1 MSKDSQSDRLL
12 ARMLEWWKGVPQFK
26 HRHAVDSVYL
36 ARGYLE
42 WQGTPDEDAAFWLAV
57 SHCVWWWL
65 DERSEHSA
73 AEAGPLDWTALV
85 AEVEGAEPGRAQ
97 APPATTDAQVLRRVI
112 EGMAGQARAE
122 VDFTWWR
129 TTISKTIQAFQKTEV
144 LVQSETSFVEY
155 LDLALWNSSIRNLLA
170 STSLLCDLQLATR
183 RSEPRVLAL
192 ESALCLDARLE
203 NDLRSVDNER
213 RLGTQANAVLLMER
227 VLPPPAALAFIQEQH
242 AGCRR
247 LLKVSQDALGPDD
260 PLVRLITAM
269 FKTHHQWYE
278 TRPSRYQASPPA
290 Q

>member
-42 WQGTPDEDAAFWLAV
+42 WQGTPDEEAAFWLAI

-65 DERSEHSA
+65 DERGEHPT
-73 AEAGPLDWTALV
+73 AEAGPLDWSALV
-85 AEVEGAEPGRAQ
+85 AEAEGAAPGRAEVL
-97 APPATTDAQVLRRVI
+97 PATPATAAMAATNDAQVLRRVI

-129 TTISKTIQAFQKTEV
+129 TTISKTIQAFQKTEA

-170 STSLLCDLQLATR
+170 STSLLCDLELATR

-203 NDLRSVDNER
+203 NDLRSV
-213 RLGTQANAVLLMER
+213 GQ
-227 VLPPPAALAFIQEQH
+227 
-242 AGCRR
+242 
-247 LLKVSQDALGPDD
+247 
-260 PLVRLITAM
+260 
-269 FKTHHQWYE
+269 
-278 TRPSRYQASPPA
+278 
-290 Q
+290 